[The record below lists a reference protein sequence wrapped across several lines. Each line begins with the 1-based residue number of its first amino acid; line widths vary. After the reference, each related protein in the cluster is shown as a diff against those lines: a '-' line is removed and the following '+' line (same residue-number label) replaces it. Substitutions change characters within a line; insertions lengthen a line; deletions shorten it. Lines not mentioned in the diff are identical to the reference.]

1 MLYILNIVDLV
12 KENPIYVILAVL
24 ALILIIILFCLIYSQ
39 NKVISISESNANT
52 TNDNGLDIDEIY
64 DSIPSIEEQKEE
76 VILPKENKEE
86 KVIEDNFDI
95 EDVTKSL
102 ESAPRERT
110 IKLTEYEIEQE
121 ENAIISYDELVTQA
135 IPKLEISKALKEEI
149 QPIDETRE
157 ENSNFDYED
166 NFLNNLKDL
175 NKSLN

>member
-12 KENPIYVILAVL
+12 KEKPIYVILAVL